1 MNSSLG
7 ELGELDGH
15 DGQRF
20 RPLRKPPHHVTTQ
33 EVAMAT
39 YTIHATK
46 VIRLT
51 AAIQAESLEQAE
63 QYTDEL
69 LVDDFTETGT
79 HFSIDDVSIEK
90 GT

>member
-1 MNSSLG
+1 
-7 ELGELDGH
+7 
-15 DGQRF
+15 
-20 RPLRKPPHHVTTQ
+20 
-33 EVAMAT
+33 MAT